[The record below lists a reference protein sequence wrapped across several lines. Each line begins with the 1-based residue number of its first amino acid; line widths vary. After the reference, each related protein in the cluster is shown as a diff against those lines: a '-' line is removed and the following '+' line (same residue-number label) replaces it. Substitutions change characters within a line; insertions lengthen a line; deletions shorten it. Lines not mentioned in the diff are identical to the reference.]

1 MAAQRGTELHALAHE
16 LIRLGVKLPRT
27 RTTMNLYVN
36 DGIGYKMTPE
46 QILYYSDNCFGTAD
60 TISFRKGVLRI
71 SDLKTGTAAVSMKQ
85 LEVYAALF
93 CFEYRF
99 KPFEIET
106 QLRIYQ
112 HDDVIEEV
120 ADPDSIV
127 HIMDRITTFD
137 KAINAMKEEARG

>member
-1 MAAQRGTELHALAHE
+1 
-16 LIRLGVKLPRT
+16 
-27 RTTMNLYVN
+27 MNLYVN

-60 TISFRKGVLRI
+60 TLAFRNGVLRI
-71 SDLKTGTAAVSMKQ
+71 SDLKTGASPVCMKQ

-112 HDDVIEEV
+112 SDDVIEEI

-127 HIMDRITTFD
+127 HVMDRITTFD
-137 KAINAMKEEARG
+137 KAINVMKEEARG